1 MTIDEER
8 ESDVAIVRPN
18 GPLIGSDA
26 VEFRRHLDAVMDE
39 GLQAVVL
46 DVTKVGMV
54 DSRALETLADAADR
68 LIRTGGVL
76 KLCCVNPTVREVL
89 ELTELA
95 PLFEQF
101 DDVESA
107 VRSAQ

>member
-8 ESDVAIVRPN
+8 EGDVAIVRPN
-18 GPLIGSDA
+18 GPLIGSDT
-26 VEFRRHLDAVMDE
+26 VEFRRHLEALMDE
-39 GLQAVVL
+39 GPQTVVL
-46 DVTKVGMV
+46 DITKVGMV
-54 DSRALETLADAADR
+54 DSRGLETLADAAER

-76 KLCCVNPTVREVL
+76 KLCCANLTVQEVFG
-89 ELTELA
+89 LTELA
-95 PLFEQF
+95 PLFEHF